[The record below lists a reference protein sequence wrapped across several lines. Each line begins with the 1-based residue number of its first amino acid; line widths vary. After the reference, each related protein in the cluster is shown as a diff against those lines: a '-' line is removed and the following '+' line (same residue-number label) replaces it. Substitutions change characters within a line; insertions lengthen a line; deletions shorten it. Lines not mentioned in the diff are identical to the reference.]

1 MSVIAEPTTRKR
13 IIVSVVHTEGAYE
26 VRVTVAGGSVD
37 NRGTERT
44 IDAALKTA
52 RGYLERAFQP
62 GDSLEY
68 ASALFDN
75 VDDVMAGIVVARS
88 HDAS

>member
-1 MSVIAEPTTRKR
+1 VIAHATQRKR
-13 IIVSVVHTEGAYE
+13 IIVSVVHVDRVYE

-37 NRGTERT
+37 NRCTERT

-52 RGYLERAFQP
+52 RRYLEQAFRP